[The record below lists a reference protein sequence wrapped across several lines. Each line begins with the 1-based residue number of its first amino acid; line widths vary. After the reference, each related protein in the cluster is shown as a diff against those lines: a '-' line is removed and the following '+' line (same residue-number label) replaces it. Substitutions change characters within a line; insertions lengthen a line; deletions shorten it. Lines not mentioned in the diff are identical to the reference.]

1 MRQALGIHYWA
12 VETSSPDLK
21 GPFGGEGQRNA
32 VVIRGGIKRYDWEHG
47 GRERK
52 GLQSSGGTHRA
63 AAASGKKKAKN
74 KIYTPPPP
82 LSLLRLSQL
91 GISFAGGP
99 TNHELEP
106 EPWSQATVSWRRE
119 VWAGESA
126 SPAQATPSL
135 RLGPR
140 PPRPAASAWSSRPAV
155 FGAEYCPKSQKP
167 KI

>member
-1 MRQALGIHYWA
+1 MGKDKEMQL
-12 VETSSPDLK
+12 S
-21 GPFGGEGQRNA
+21 FGAGLSVMIGSTEA
-32 VVIRGGIKRYDWEHG
+32 
-47 GRERK
+47 ERK

-63 AAASGKKKAKN
+63 PAASGKKKAKN

-155 FGAEYCPKSQKP
+155 FGAEYCPKSQKT